1 MDGAVSLSSARN
13 GPPPSGHALCPGV
26 KEWKLPMREEGFRG
40 FVAIALPDEIRS
52 RCARLLAT
60 LRGGARQVSWVKPE
74 NLHLTMKFLGN
85 TRPSQAE
92 RLLAS
97 LAHKAMKLS
106 PFEIAFG
113 GLGAFPTLRRPR
125 IIWVGVSEGA
135 GSLEDLAA
143 KVEGAAAKA
152 GFSRESRRFSPHLT
166 LGRVKIARRR
176 SGTPS
181 AQTVSEKR
189 VSEDLQTLLARADP
203 GPLGRFTVREMVL
216 IESRLSPEGAVY
228 TPLARVKL
236 GREPGRATAREER

>member
-1 MDGAVSLSSARN
+1 MDRAVSLMS
-13 GPPPSGHALCPGV
+13 
-26 KEWKLPMREEGFRG
+26 EEGFRG

-52 RCARLLAT
+52 RCARLLTT
-60 LRGGARQVSWVKPE
+60 LRGEARQVSWVKPG
-74 NLHLTMKFLGN
+74 NLHLTLKFLGS

-106 PFEIAFG
+106 PFEVVLG
-113 GLGAFPTLRRPR
+113 GLGVFPTFRRPR

-135 GSLEDLAA
+135 GSLEELAA

-166 LGRVKIARRR
+166 LGRVKMARRR
-176 SGTPS
+176 SGKPS
-181 AQTVSEKR
+181 AQPLSEKR
-189 VSEDLQTLLARADP
+189 VGEDLEDLQALLGRSDP
-203 GPLGRFTVREMVL
+203 GALGRFTVREMVL
-216 IESRLSPEGAVY
+216 IESRLSPGGALY

-236 GREPGRATAREER
+236 GREPGPATVREGR

>member
-1 MDGAVSLSSARN
+1 MQ
-13 GPPPSGHALCPGV
+13 
-26 KEWKLPMREEGFRG
+26 EEGFRG

-52 RCARLLAT
+52 QCARLLAT
-60 LRGGARQVSWVKPE
+60 LRGEARHVSWVKPG
-74 NLHLTMKFLGN
+74 NLHLTLKFLGN

-106 PFEIAFG
+106 AFDIALG
-113 GLGAFPTLRRPR
+113 GLGAFPTPRRPR

-135 GSLEDLAA
+135 GPLEDLAA

-166 LGRVKIARRR
+166 LGRVKIARRS
-176 SGTPS
+176 SGKPS
-181 AQTVSEKR
+181 AQTFSEKR
-189 VSEDLQTLLARADP
+189 VSEDLQALLARSDP
-203 GPLGRFTVREMVL
+203 GALGRFTVREMVL
-216 IESRLSPEGAVY
+216 IESRLSSGGAVY

-236 GREPGRATAREER
+236 GRDPGPATAGAGR